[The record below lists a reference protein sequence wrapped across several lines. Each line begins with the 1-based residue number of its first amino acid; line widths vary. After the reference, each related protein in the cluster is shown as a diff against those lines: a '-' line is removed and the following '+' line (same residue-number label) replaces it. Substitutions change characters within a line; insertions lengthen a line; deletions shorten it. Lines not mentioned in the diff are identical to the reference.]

1 LSNEGVNERSSRPI
15 IFFSMV
21 TVKSVDPGSVA
32 ERAGILPEDIIISVN
47 QNKIRDV
54 LDYRFYTTEK
64 KLDILIHRGAKLFT
78 VTVIKGQYDDLGIE
92 FSSYLMDEKTS
103 CRNKCVF
110 CFIDQNP
117 RGMRET
123 VYFKD
128 DDSRL
133 SFLMGNY
140 ITLTNMTQEDIDRI
154 IKMRTSPINISV
166 HTTNPELRCRMM
178 NNRFTGK
185 VLSYLKDLSDAG
197 IGINCQIVLCKG
209 HNDKNELDR
218 TLGDLEK
225 YVPSVESIAVVPAG
239 LTKHREGLYP
249 LEPFSAQEC
258 EYVIGQVNRFGERFL
273 EKFGKRLVYCS
284 DEFYLKAG
292 IELPDASY
300 YEEYPQLDNGVGSI
314 RSMSDEFY
322 DELEYLSED
331 YDINVQKKFSIATGS
346 AAYDFISKITDK
358 LCDRCKGLDG
368 RVFCIKN
375 KFFGENITVAGLIT
389 GGDLI
394 DQLKGKEL
402 GDYLF
407 IPCVMLRSEGDLFL
421 DNVSIDEVER
431 ELSIK
436 VVVCENNGY
445 DFIRQIMS

>member
-1 LSNEGVNERSSRPI
+1 
-15 IFFSMV
+15 MV
-21 TVKSVDPGSVA
+21 TVRSVAPGSVA
-32 ERAGILPEDIIISVN
+32 ERAGIMPEDIIISVN
-47 QNKIRDV
+47 GNGIDDV

-64 KLDILIHRGAKLFT
+64 HLEILIHRGPELFN
-78 VTVIKGQYDDLGIE
+78 VSINKGQYDDLGLE

-140 ITLTNMTQEDIDRI
+140 ITLTNMTQKDIDRI
-154 IKMRTSPINISV
+154 IKMRMSPINVSV
-166 HTTNPELRCRMM
+166 HTTNPDLRCRMM
-178 NNRFTGK
+178 NNRFAGQ

-209 HNDKNELDR
+209 LNDKEELTR

-225 YVPSVESIAVVPAG
+225 YIPAVQSIAVVPAG

-249 LEPFSAQEC
+249 LEPFDVDDCRE
-258 EYVIGQVNRFGERFL
+258 VIKQVNAFGEHFL
-273 EKFGKRLVYCS
+273 EKYGKRLVYCS
-284 DEFYLKAG
+284 DEFYLKAQ
-292 IELPDASY
+292 ITLPDASY

-322 DELEYLSED
+322 DELEYLAED
-331 YDINVQKKFSIATGS
+331 FDTGVQKKFSIATGK
-346 AAYDFISKITDK
+346 AAYDFISEITDK
-358 LCDRCKGLDG
+358 LCKRCHGLDAK
-368 RVFCIKN
+368 VFCIEN

-389 GGDLI
+389 GRDLI

-407 IPCVMLRSEGDLFL
+407 IPSVMLRSEGDLFL
-421 DNVSIDEVER
+421 DNVSLEDAEK
-431 ELSIK
+431 ELNVKI
-436 VVVCENNGY
+436 VVNDINGY
-445 DFIRQIMS
+445 DFIDKIMS